1 MIDIIIF
8 AIIAAVIAYRLYN
21 TLGAEDN
28 NSEEVKGK
36 VINLHPISED
46 DEDKSQEIDD
56 EHNLA
61 DQLIEDKLS
70 KINLTNIK
78 KIIAKDEKFSSSKF
92 LKNTEKAFEIIIESF
107 ANGQKD
113 ALNKLCKKEIATK
126 YINEYENQ
134 KKKGN
139 KININLI
146 GIESASIETISVKE
160 NIANIKIKFI
170 SEQISYVTDKN
181 NKIISG
187 DEKKIEVIDD
197 IWVFERN
204 LADKSPIWLLS
215 KTEN

>member
-21 TLGAEDN
+21 ALGAEDN

-46 DEDKSQEIDD
+46 KSEEIDED

-70 KINLTNIK
+70 KINLTNLK
-78 KIIAKDEKFSSSKF
+78 NIITKDKKFSSSKF

-134 KKKGN
+134 KKQGN

-160 NIANIKIKFI
+160 NIAKIKIKFI

-197 IWVFERN
+197 KWVFERK
-204 LADKSPIWLLS
+204 LTDKSPIWLLS